1 MELSSYHQSCRRDK
15 ETVNSNRQRINYSVD
30 EYERLFR
37 DIFRGT
43 EGRQV
48 YLFGSGNFT
57 RKFLSEFGSDYEI
70 AGILDNNCDKWG
82 TELSGIRIS
91 GPDCLKALP
100 SESYKVI
107 ICIKNYVPV
116 IKQLKALGTS
126 NYGVYDWNLAY
137 PR

>member
-1 MELSSYHQSCRRDK
+1 MEALFPEAQLRERYHLNQYAELCGRFSNHFIWKLRNEVELSSYHQSCRRDK

-70 AGILDNNCDKWG
+70 A
-82 TELSGIRIS
+82 
-91 GPDCLKALP
+91 
-100 SESYKVI
+100 
-107 ICIKNYVPV
+107 
-116 IKQLKALGTS
+116 
-126 NYGVYDWNLAY
+126 
-137 PR
+137 